1 MCKTALADEPF
12 RNYFILKKTINEIA
26 FTEVTEEE
34 SLFISKLIDSIS
46 FVDLLVA
53 IEEKMNI
60 KIKQNEVNTEN
71 FDTVHQITTFIE
83 NKLNEK

>member
-1 MCKTALADEPF
+1 MNHSEI
-12 RNYFILKKTINEIA
+12 ILFLNETINEIA
-26 FTEVTEEE
+26 FTEVTEDE

>member
-1 MCKTALADEPF
+1 MNHSEIILF
-12 RNYFILKKTINEIA
+12 LKKTINEIA
-26 FTEVTEEE
+26 FTEVTEDE

>member
-1 MCKTALADEPF
+1 MNHSEIILF
-12 RNYFILKKTINEIA
+12 LKKTINEIA
-26 FTEVTEEE
+26 FKEVTEDE

>member
-1 MCKTALADEPF
+1 MNHSEI
-12 RNYFILKKTINEIA
+12 ILFLKETINEIA

>member
-1 MCKTALADEPF
+1 MNHSEI
-12 RNYFILKKTINEIA
+12 ILFLKETINEIA
-26 FTEVTEEE
+26 FTEVTEDE

>member
-1 MCKTALADEPF
+1 MNHSEI
-12 RNYFILKKTINEIA
+12 ILFLKETMNEIA
-26 FTEVTEEE
+26 FTEVTEDE

>member
-1 MCKTALADEPF
+1 MNHSEIILF
-12 RNYFILKKTINEIA
+12 LKKTINEIA
-26 FTEVTEEE
+26 FTEVTEDE

-60 KIKQNEVNTEN
+60 KIKQNEVNAEN